1 MSEGEISSLKIF
13 IIMLHRKNYYVV
25 LKISNHKRGGEKRED
40 IFDFKANCWI
50 LKLHFEVL
58 IPGQWLVAQPQ

>member
-1 MSEGEISSLKIF
+1 
-13 IIMLHRKNYYVV
+13 MLHRKNYYVV

-40 IFDFKANCWI
+40 IFNFKANGWI

-58 IPGQWLVAQPQ
+58 IPGQWLKAQPQ